1 MRLATYEHLI
11 AAEDLADTD
20 AGRLHVAERRD
31 LDLDGHDDVRL
42 AGEGQ
47 VVTLDL
53 TDGAGIGGWDI
64 RPVRHALTAV
74 MRRRPEAY
82 HQTLREHDAKA
93 AGHPDAPG
101 DELVSI
107 HELVLTKEPGLAA
120 RLHYDP
126 YERRSGLVRFL
137 EPGTTPAAWANGEAV
152 ELGDAVEG
160 IYRLSSLELDRA
172 TMVRDAAVAAGHD
185 RPAIVQ
191 VTKDL
196 VLGGDRAAPTL
207 ALTVTVENRSDQ
219 LVTAILGDRM
229 EPDAARRGRQS
240 GGLARGRWR
249 ARRPRRPGRRRG
261 GDDARPGQ
269 RLRRRR
275 DRDDRLGTGRSV
287 VGPDRDHLELGGR
300 LRARLPGGRPA
311 PLLAAQPGRRRV
323 ALVHDRSRG
332 LDDP

>member
-1 MRLATYEHLI
+1 M
-11 AAEDLADTD
+11 
-20 AGRLHVAERRD
+20 
-31 LDLDGHDDVRL
+31 RL

-53 TDGAGIGGWDI
+53 TDGAGIGSWDI

-93 AGHPDAPG
+93 AGHPDAPR

-137 EPGTTPAAWANGEAV
+137 EPGTDPAAWASGEAV

-207 ALTVTVENRSDQ
+207 AMTVTVENRSDQ
-219 LVTAILGDRM
+219 LVTAILGIEWSLM
-229 EPDAARRGRQS
+229 LLGGGGNPAAWLEAGGVRGAHD
-240 GGLARGRWR
+240 GRGVV
-249 ARRPRRPGRRRG
+249 AAVTH
-261 GDDARPGQ
+261 ARPGQ

-275 DRDDRLGTGRSV
+275 DRDDRLRTGRSV

-300 LRARLPGGRPA
+300 LRAGLPGGRPA

-323 ALVHDRSRG
+323 ALGHDRSRG